1 MMKCT
6 LLAHFQ
12 LIRWSTAEKTGAMDN
27 QSVGQKV
34 VMPTYIESVSFLGP
48 HQPEKHD
55 NGHRFEHTFD
65 TGVNVRCGKHC
76 GCDEVRASEIS
87 LYCFDELGMSELIF
101 TATR

>member
-76 GCDEVRASEIS
+76 GC
-87 LYCFDELGMSELIF
+87 GM
-101 TATR
+101 